1 MATVGSLERIL
12 TEIPE
17 PGVDLPSDIFSF
29 SSQLFLPENI
39 STSSSV
45 SPELLPI
52 SLVDFQRSPIAE
64 NMRNLK
70 RIENP
75 TLKTILYEITFKRK
89 YICMLMFARY
99 SNLLFFLCK
108 FIAHVFNLAIF
119 HSSAA

>member
-75 TLKTILYEITFKRK
+75 TLKTILYEITLNENIYVCSCLHDILISFSS
-89 YICMLMFARY
+89 CA
-99 SNLLFFLCK
+99 NL
-108 FIAHVFNLAIF
+108 
-119 HSSAA
+119 